1 MNKAFLNFLGIAIR
15 ARKVISGTELTVTG
29 IRNGEVK
36 LVIMAEDCSPRTK
49 KDLHNKA
56 SYYNVPVV
64 DTLNSNELKMAIGK
78 DRKVMGITDLGFAKR
93 LKEIMD
99 N

>member
-1 MNKAFLNFLGIAIR
+1 MDAFLNFLGLAVR
-15 ARKVISGTELTVTG
+15 ARKVISGTEITLNG
-29 IRNGEVK
+29 IRSGEVK
-36 LVIMAEDCSPRTK
+36 LVIMASDCSERTK

-64 DTLNSNELKMAIGK
+64 DTIDSKAIISAIGK

-93 LKEIMD
+93 LKQIMD

>member
-1 MNKAFLNFLGIAIR
+1 MNEFLNFLGIAVK
-15 ARKVISGTELTVTG
+15 ARKIISGTEITLNG
-29 IRNGEVK
+29 IRSGEVK
-36 LVIMAEDCSPRTK
+36 LVVMASDCSPRTK

-64 DTLNSNELKMAIGK
+64 DTIDSSDLKMAIGRE
-78 DRKVMGITDLGFAKR
+78 RKVMGITDLGFAKR

>member
-1 MNKAFLNFLGIAIR
+1 MNEFLNFLGIAVR
-15 ARKVISGTELTVTG
+15 ARKIISGTEITING
-29 IRNGEVK
+29 IRSGEVK
-36 LVIMAEDCSPRTK
+36 LVVMASDCSPRTK

-64 DTLNSNELKMAIGK
+64 DTIDSSDLKMAIGRE
-78 DRKVMGITDLGFAKR
+78 RKVMGVTDLGFAKR

>member
-1 MNKAFLNFLGIAIR
+1 MKSFLNFLGIAVR
-15 ARKVISGTELTVTG
+15 ARKVISGTELTING
-29 IRNGEVK
+29 IRSGEVK

-64 DTLNSNELKMAIGK
+64 DTISSSDLKMAIGR

-93 LKEIMD
+93 LKEFMD

>member
-1 MNKAFLNFLGIAIR
+1 MNEFLNFLGIAVK
-15 ARKVISGTELTVTG
+15 ARKIISGTEITLNG
-29 IRNGEVK
+29 IRSGEVK
-36 LVIMAEDCSPRTK
+36 LVVMASDCSPRTK

-64 DTLNSNELKMAIGK
+64 DTIDSSDLKMAIGRE
-78 DRKVMGITDLGFAKR
+78 RKVMVITDLGFAKR

>member
-1 MNKAFLNFLGIAIR
+1 MNEFLNFLGIAVR
-15 ARKVISGTELTVTG
+15 ARKIISGTEITING
-29 IRNGEVK
+29 IRSGEVK
-36 LVIMAEDCSPRTK
+36 LVVMASDCSPRTK

-64 DTLNSNELKMAIGK
+64 DTIGSDELKTAIGK

>member
-1 MNKAFLNFLGIAIR
+1 MKNFLNFLGIAVR
-15 ARKVISGTELTVTG
+15 AGKIISGTELTING

-36 LVIMAEDCSPRTK
+36 LVIMASDCSPRTK

-64 DTLNSNELKMAIGK
+64 DTVSSGELKTAIGK

>member
-1 MNKAFLNFLGIAIR
+1 MNNFLNLLGLAVR
-15 ARKVISGTELTVTG
+15 ARKVVSGTEFTIDG
-29 IRNGEVK
+29 IRKNEVK
-36 LVIMAEDCSPRTK
+36 LVVMANNCSPRTK

-64 DTLNSNELKMAIGK
+64 DTLNDDELKKAIGK
-78 DRKVMGITDLGFAKR
+78 DRKVMGVTDQGFAKR

>member
-1 MNKAFLNFLGIAIR
+1 MNKFLNLLGLAVR
-15 ARKVISGTELTVTG
+15 AGKYISGTELTVNG
-29 IRNGEVK
+29 IRAGKVK
-36 LVIMAEDCSPRTK
+36 LVVMADNCSPRTK

-64 DTLNSNELKMAIGK
+64 DTIDSNSIKMAIGK

>member
-1 MNKAFLNFLGIAIR
+1 MNSFLSFLGLAVR
-15 ARKVISGTELTVTG
+15 ARKVISGTELTING

-36 LVIMAEDCSPRTK
+36 LVIMSEDCSARTK

-64 DTLNSNELKMAIGK
+64 DTLNSSEIKTAIGK

-93 LKEIMD
+93 LEEIMD

>member
-1 MNKAFLNFLGIAIR
+1 MDAFLNLLGLAVR
-15 ARKVISGTELTVTG
+15 ARKVISGTEITING
-29 IRNGEVK
+29 IRKGEVK
-36 LVIMAEDCSPRTK
+36 LVVVASDCSDRTK

-64 DTLNSNELKMAIGK
+64 DTLDSEVLKTAIGR
-78 DRKVMGITDLGFAKR
+78 DRKVMGIIDLGFAKR

>member
-1 MNKAFLNFLGIAIR
+1 MNAFLNLLGLAVR
-15 ARKVISGTELTVTG
+15 ARKVISGTEITIKG
-29 IRNGEVK
+29 ILKGEVK
-36 LVIMAEDCSPRTK
+36 LVVMASDFSDRTK

-64 DTLNSNELKMAIGK
+64 DTLDSEVLKTAIGR
-78 DRKVMGITDLGFAKR
+78 DRKVMGIIDLGFAKR

>member
-1 MNKAFLNFLGIAIR
+1 MNEFLNFLGIAVR
-15 ARKVISGTELTVTG
+15 ARKIISGTEITING
-29 IRNGEVK
+29 IRSGEVK
-36 LVIMAEDCSPRTK
+36 LVVMASDCSPRTK

-64 DTLNSNELKMAIGK
+64 DTIDSSDLKMAIGRE
-78 DRKVMGITDLGFAKR
+78 RKVMGITDLGFAKR